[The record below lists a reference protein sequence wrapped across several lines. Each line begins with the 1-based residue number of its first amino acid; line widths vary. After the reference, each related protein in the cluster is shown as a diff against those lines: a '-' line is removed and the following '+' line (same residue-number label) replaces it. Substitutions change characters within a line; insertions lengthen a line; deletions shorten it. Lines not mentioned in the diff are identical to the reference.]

1 MSAAMTGLPHHHVHS
16 ARHHWRGRD
25 RVA

>member
-16 ARHHWRGRD
+16 TRHHRRGGD